1 MRSTGA
7 NPDAGRHKGKGRS
20 SAARGRLRSRAA
32 LLALLM
38 VAGTLSV
45 VTPASAVARDATYT
59 RISGPTR
66 YETAAEIAEAYRD
79 ERRSGVDTVILVSG
93 ANEHFGY
100 ALIAPPLSRRHHA
113 PMLLTE
119 PDRLSVAASR
129 FITRRDI
136 DTVYIIGG
144 TDAVSQRVE
153 DDVDALRGV
162 TVHRIGGNDVYATAA
177 AVARRVGHQAGVPG
191 NYRSEGRTVLVATS
205 ATFADGLAAGPLAYR
220 GEHPIL
226 LTPSDSLHPAALD
239 FMLVSDTQHA
249 VILGGTAAIGSA
261 VERTLDDNEIS
272 SERLAGSD
280 RFATA
285 AEIARE
291 LQGPDSPQS
300 CFDGAEAGLANG
312 WRPPDAL
319 VGAPLLGELCAPL
332 LITDR
337 DGLSRATEEILAS
350 DDYFTG
356 DNDGELRITV
366 FGGTAAISSTALSQA
381 DDASTLAPIIA
392 HIEAVEG
399 RCKITMTFNDP
410 VRRADV
416 ESLSNYRL
424 DGNRLGST
432 FGTVDAGLG
441 TSTVH
446 AVIILAG
453 ATSPRPNAEPVD
465 CAEPLENGDRFEI
478 IANAIGSAS
487 DNRVVRGESER
498 VAADRLRPQ
507 ISFILLEGADF
518 FYVETREPVR
528 ENPDNASN
536 GVTAEVIYQRPGED
550 NVPLRLNFNRGETR
564 VILVPP
570 FTGGVKAGD
579 TVRIAAGLLVDL
591 ADNTNTAASRRA
603 VSDNRAP
610 RVSTLTVTAPVPREP
625 ATVTFNGRGGGSRIP
640 NAFTIS
646 GDLGGT
652 AAGADGNEW
661 ILDLTLDPAWDSRRR
676 TTATVDA
683 QQQRLT
689 VVASQVRPLQSI
701 ASDLNANSSF
711 AALFEAEASRLAR
724 STDATFSTGGTGLKF
739 NGGTSTV
746 DLVLTWSEVV
756 HTCGETNGV
765 DARQLGIDADADDEP
780 EFYLDGLFAQSAGVR
795 FVQEVDAGRRFSSD
809 GAVCDTVAGA
819 LPGTLVARLESE
831 FTAALP
837 GLRSQIFDS
846 GGAATDL
853 IGNKS
858 VRRRYSN
865 FTRPRS

>member
-1 MRSTGA
+1 MRSAGA
-7 NPDAGRHKGKGRS
+7 NPGAVLHRGMRRS
-20 SAARGRLRSRAA
+20 SRVRSTRRVWAVLLAA
-32 LLALLM
+32 LMA
-38 VAGTLSV
+38 AGTLSMV
-45 VTPASAVARDATYT
+45 PPASAVARDAGYT

-79 ERRSGVDTVILVSG
+79 ERRTGVDTVILVSG
-93 ANEHFGY
+93 ADEHFGY
-100 ALIAPPLSRRHHA
+100 ALIAPPLSRRYHA

-119 PDRLSVAASR
+119 PDRLSTAASR
-129 FITRRDI
+129 FITRRNI

-144 TDAVSQRVE
+144 TDAVSRRVE
-153 DDVDALRGV
+153 DDVGALRGV

-177 AVARRVGHQAGVPG
+177 TVARRVGHQAGVPG

-226 LTPSDSLHPAALD
+226 LTPGDSLHPAALD

-249 VILGGTAAIGSA
+249 VILGGTAAISSG
-261 VERTLDDNEIS
+261 VERTLDNNEIS
-272 SERLAGSD
+272 SERLAGAD

-285 AEIARE
+285 AAIARE
-291 LQGPDSPQS
+291 LHGPDSPQS

-312 WRPPDAL
+312 WRSPDAL

-332 LITDR
+332 LISDR
-337 DGLSRATEEILAS
+337 DGLSSATEEVLAS

-381 DDASTLAPIIA
+381 DDAATLLPIIA

-399 RCKITMTFNDP
+399 RCQIIMTFNDP
-410 VRRADV
+410 VHRADV
-416 ESLSNYRL
+416 ETLSNYRL
-424 DGNRLGST
+424 DGTRLGAS
-432 FGTVDAGLG
+432 FGRVDAGLG
-441 TSTVH
+441 TSTVR

-453 ATSPRPNAEPVD
+453 ASSPRPDAEPVD
-465 CAEPLENGDRFEI
+465 CAVPLETGDRFEI
-478 IANAIGSAS
+478 IANSIGSAS
-487 DNRVVRGESER
+487 DNRVVRGESQR

-518 FYVETREPVR
+518 FYAETREPV
-528 ENPDNASN
+528 EDNTQDDLAP
-536 GVTAEVIYQRPGED
+536 EVIYQRPGED
-550 NVPLRLNFNRGETR
+550 DVPLRLSFGRGER
-564 VILVPP
+564 RAILVPP
-570 FTGGVKAGD
+570 FAGGVKSGD
-579 TVRIAAGLLVDL
+579 TVRIAAGLLVDQ
-591 ADNTNTAASRRA
+591 AGNTNTAASRRA

-610 RVSTLTVTAPVPREP
+610 RVSTVAVTAPVPREP
-625 ATVTFNGRGGGSRIP
+625 ATVTFNGRGSGSRI
-640 NAFTIS
+640 NDAFTIS
-646 GDLGGT
+646 GDLGGA

-661 ILDLTLDPAWDSRRR
+661 VLDLTLDPAWDAQRR
-676 TTATVDA
+676 TTVTVDA

-689 VVASQVRPLQSI
+689 VVASQVRPLQSV
-701 ASDLNANSSF
+701 ANDLNANSSF

-724 STDATFSTGGTGLKF
+724 STDAMFSTGGTGLRF
-739 NGGTSTV
+739 SGGTSSV

-756 HTCGETNGV
+756 RTCGESNGV

-780 EFYLDGLFAQSAGVR
+780 EFYLDGLFAQSAGVS
-795 FVQEVDAGRRFSSD
+795 FVQEVDAGRRFSSS
-809 GAVCDTVAGA
+809 GAVCDTVVGA
-819 LPGTLVARLESE
+819 LPGTLVARLASG
-831 FTAALP
+831 FIDALP

-853 IGNKS
+853 IGNRS

-865 FTRPRS
+865 FTRPR